1 MHFCYMH
8 WYILQKYQWIA
19 QSSQNSIR
27 HDWCDLVLYRRMR
40 TDLFASWCS
49 PWFYVRLLLERWHPT
64 EWSWC
69 SASQA
74 HCSVCRVC
82 STADNLPVGT
92 WKGYP
97 DRNNSKCV
105 RSQVRIWTLTAAK
118 INIRFS
124 KLSKSNGIAF
134 TFHNKLVYSK
144 ECHWELSKWCFYSHQ
159 LKSIFMPLYYKDVNK
174 HLIIFSQ
181 VSTLNY
187 PI

>member
-27 HDWCDLVLYRRMR
+27 HDLCDLVLYRRMR

-49 PWFYVRLLLERWHPT
+49 PWFYVRLLPERWHPT

-74 HCSVCRVC
+74 HCSVCHVC
-82 STADNLPVGT
+82 STADNLPAGT

-105 RSQVRIWTLTAAK
+105 RSQLRIWTLTAAK
-118 INIRFS
+118 TNSRFS

-144 ECHWELSKWCFYSHQ
+144 EWHWELSKWCFYSH
-159 LKSIFMPLYYKDVNK
+159 
-174 HLIIFSQ
+174 
-181 VSTLNY
+181 
-187 PI
+187 